1 MSIDREGIDEKV
13 LDQKLKDQLKKIEL
27 GEDELFELYDPEDY
41 EDQGGIKSLD
51 KKPSIKLAGD
61 SPEEEFTMELLTLLD
76 EYKDAVKEGYSG
88 SFSDYADEYFGLKKM
103 ANGGRMQLAD
113 GMPKLKS
120 YPDPITARIE
130 TEKEEAAQVRD
141 NKKTGQYPVKKTRKN
156 LDLDIQKIQDLIDK
170 QKEEKEKKARGG
182 IAGVL

>member
-1 MSIDREGIDEKV
+1 MSIDRDGIDEKV
-13 LDQKLKDQLKKIEL
+13 LDQKLKDQLKQIEL

-88 SFSDYADEYFGLKKM
+88 SFSDYADEYFGIKKM
-103 ANGGRMQLAD
+103 ANGGRMQLAE
-113 GMPKLKS
+113 GMPKK
-120 YPDPITARIE
+120 YNF
-130 TEKEEAAQVRD
+130 EE
-141 NKKTGQYPVKKTRKN
+141 
-156 LDLDIQKIQDLIDK
+156 LIDK
-170 QKEEKEKKARGG
+170 DAEDLKYKATEEKLDRKYNPQNYPPSQREISYKKIKEMIKKREEEKKNGKKSG